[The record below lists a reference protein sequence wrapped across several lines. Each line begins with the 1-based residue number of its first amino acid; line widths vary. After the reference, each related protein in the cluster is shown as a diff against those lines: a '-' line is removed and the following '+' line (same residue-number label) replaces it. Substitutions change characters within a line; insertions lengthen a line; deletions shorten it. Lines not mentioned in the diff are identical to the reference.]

1 MNKKIII
8 YISFYLIIFLIS
20 ISLSKLYFDN
30 NIQKTHI
37 NNLNENNILNNNT
50 TKITKNNINNVNTN
64 TTNKSEIIKDDEQ
77 TIDNTFNIKLSFAGD
92 TMLASY
98 KDQTTPG
105 SFNEYVNK
113 KEPSY
118 FLDKV
123 RNIFLE
129 DDFTIVNLENVLTDQ
144 NLPEIEKN
152 SDPAYWYKSKT
163 SNINILSSSSIEG
176 ISISNNHTN
185 DYGKIGKEDT
195 INAILNANIKYGDY
209 NNIMYFEKNNYK
221 IAVICKGLWIESQTN
236 EIIKLI
242 KEAKEKSDYQ
252 IIFFH
257 GGQERIHQPEEWKIN
272 AVRKLI
278 DNGANLVI
286 GSHPHVLQPREIYN
300 GKEIVYSLGNFCYG
314 GNRNPENRTIIY
326 QMNLTINKET
336 NSLINEQSNII
347 PCYVYTNKT
356 NNYQPA
362 PIQVETIKNKV
373 IDFMN
378 WKEDSPI

>member
-336 NSLINEQSNII
+336 NSLINEKSNII

-362 PIQVETIKNKV
+362 PIQEENIKNKV

>member
-8 YISFYLIIFLIS
+8 YITFYLIIFLIS

-30 NIQKTHI
+30 NIQKIHI

-64 TTNKSEIIKDDEQ
+64 TTKKSEIIKDDEQ

-209 NNIMYFEKNNYK
+209 NNIMYFKKNNYK

-278 DNGANLVI
+278 DTGANLVI

-336 NSLINEQSNII
+336 NSLINEKSNII

-362 PIQVETIKNKV
+362 PIQEENIKNKV

>member
-20 ISLSKLYFDN
+20 ISLSKLYFNN

-37 NNLNENNILNNNT
+37 NSLNENNILNNNT

-336 NSLINEQSNII
+336 NSLINEKSNII

-362 PIQVETIKNKV
+362 PIQEETIKNKV